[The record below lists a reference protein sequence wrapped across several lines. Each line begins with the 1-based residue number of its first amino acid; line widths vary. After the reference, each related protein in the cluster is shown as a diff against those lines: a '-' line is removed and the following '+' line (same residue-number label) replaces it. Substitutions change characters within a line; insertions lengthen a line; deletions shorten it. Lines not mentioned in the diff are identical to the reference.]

1 MYHIDNKGKIKYYD
15 KKVPSKVKKEI
26 EAKRNDGSKVR

>member
-1 MYHIDNKGKIKYYD
+1 MSFIIDNKGKVKYYD

-26 EAKRNDGSKVR
+26 ETKAKK